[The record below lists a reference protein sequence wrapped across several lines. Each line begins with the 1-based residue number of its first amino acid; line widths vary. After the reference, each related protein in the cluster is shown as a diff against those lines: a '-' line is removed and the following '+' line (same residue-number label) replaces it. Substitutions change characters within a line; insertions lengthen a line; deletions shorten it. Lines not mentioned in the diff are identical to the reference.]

1 MSLSIIIPAF
11 EEGKKIAR
19 DIREATA
26 FLKDHDIAGEIIV
39 VDDGSQDDT
48 AEAAERVPATVG
60 IPCHVFRLDVNR
72 GKGFAVRT
80 GVAKAIGD
88 HIMFAD
94 SGCCVPYENVLRGL
108 EMIDKG
114 ECEIAHG
121 SRKMDGCRINR
132 PQSRWR
138 RVCSR
143 LFRWVVHSW
152 LRMPSHLTDTQCGF
166 KVYRG
171 DVAKKLYAEA
181 ITDGF
186 SFDVEIIIRAHR
198 YGYRIKEFPV
208 EWTCDCDSRIS
219 LRRTSFRVMRELLRI
234 KRVLGKEEVAAA
246 AKTVQEA

>member
-1 MSLSIIIPAF
+1 
-11 EEGKKIAR
+11 
-19 DIREATA
+19 
-26 FLKDHDIAGEIIV
+26 
-39 VDDGSQDDT
+39 
-48 AEAAERVPATVG
+48 
-60 IPCHVFRLDVNR
+60 
-72 GKGFAVRT
+72 
-80 GVAKAIGD
+80 
-88 HIMFAD
+88 
-94 SGCCVPYENVLRGL
+94 VLRGL